1 MDRYATGDDAA
12 FEEVYDLLA
21 PRLFGFLQKH
31 MRSREKAED
40 LLQQTFL
47 NICRARGTFIKGA
60 AVLPWAFAIARC
72 LMIDAIRRDRK
83 EGPRRDDDAPRDDL
97 SPAEPR
103 SHEPAPD
110 AMLQAQQTAQEIEAR
125 LARMPGLQR
134 EAFELVRLQGLSN
147 ADAAKILGTTVT
159 AVKLRVFR
167 ADQALG
173 RGCGFEPQDG
183 DER

>member
-1 MDRYATGDDAA
+1 MDRYAAGDDAA

-21 PRLFGFLQKH
+21 PRLFAFLQKH
-31 MRSREKAED
+31 TRSREKAED
-40 LLQQTFL
+40 LLQHTFL

-60 AVLPWAFAIARC
+60 PVLPWAFAIARC

-83 EGPRRDDDAPRDDL
+83 ERPRHEDDSPHDD
-97 SPAEPR
+97 PAAEPH

-110 AMLQAQQTAQEIEAR
+110 ATLQARQTAREIEAR
-125 LARMPGLQR
+125 LARMPDLQR

-159 AVKLRVFR
+159 ALKLRVFR

-173 RGCGFEPQDG
+173 RGCAVDPQDG
-183 DER
+183 DEQ